1 MVNTKAGKA
10 FICADKIEYAA
21 GKFCSKYRKVRKHLN
36 MRRKRTQIMRNSMDY
51 IYTSGEQKIVIEVEQ
66 KSVRQSVAE
75 QYVRS
80 RKMQGLTQAE
90 LAKRAGV
97 PRSNITRFESG
108 NYNPS
113 LEMMVRIA
121 EALGMTLQVQLTA
134 KE

>member
-1 MVNTKAGKA
+1 
-10 FICADKIEYAA
+10 
-21 GKFCSKYRKVRKHLN
+21 
-36 MRRKRTQIMRNSMDY
+36 MRNSMEY

-66 KSVRQSVAE
+66 KSVRQSVIE

-80 RKMQGLTQAE
+80 RKMQRITQAE

-121 EALGMTLQVQLTA
+121 EALGMTLQVQLMA

>member
-1 MVNTKAGKA
+1 
-10 FICADKIEYAA
+10 
-21 GKFCSKYRKVRKHLN
+21 
-36 MRRKRTQIMRNSMDY
+36 MRNSMDY

-66 KSVRQSVAE
+66 KSVRQSVIE

-80 RKMQGLTQAE
+80 RKMQEITQAE

-121 EALGMTLQVQLTA
+121 EALGMTLQVQLMA

>member
-1 MVNTKAGKA
+1 MCVWKKE
-10 FICADKIEYAA
+10 KIQTM
-21 GKFCSKYRKVRKHLN
+21 G
-36 MRRKRTQIMRNSMDY
+36 NSMDY